1 MYVVVINGYPRT
13 GKTTFTDICCE
24 IAFPYGKN
32 LSTVDFIKEIA
43 TLAGWDGTKDEKNRK
58 FLSDLK
64 KLMTDWDEVPMKKL
78 EEAMEEHMT
87 ELAFNDFDPNKAIF
101 FVHCREPKE
110 IQKLVDE
117 FNAVTVIVRR
127 DDIEENLSN
136 DSDRNVE
143 LFPYDVI
150 IKNNASI
157 QHLELTAKIFMT
169 GLCTTHGFPHYDSN
183 LRKFKCKNNDCVK
196 GFEVSC
202 IGCED
207 YKKETN

>member
-64 KLMTDWDEVPMKKL
+64 QLMTDWDEVPMKKL
-78 EEAMEEHMT
+78 KEAMEDHMT

-117 FNAVTVIVRR
+117 FNAVTVIVSR
-127 DDIEENLSN
+127 DEVEENLSN
-136 DSDRNVE
+136 ESDKNVE
-143 LFPYDVI
+143 LFYYDVEV
-150 IKNNASI
+150 KNNASI
-157 QHLELTAKIFMT
+157 QHLELTAKAFIE
-169 GLCTTHGFPHYDSN
+169 GLHFKYNFPYYNSDMRKYKCT
-183 LRKFKCKNNDCVK
+183 NNDCTR

-202 IGCED
+202 IGCSE
-207 YKKETN
+207 YRKGN

>member
-64 KLMTDWDEVPMKKL
+64 KLMTDWNEVPMKKL
-78 EEAMEEHMT
+78 EDDMKDHMA
-87 ELAFNDFDPNKAIF
+87 ELAFNDFDPGKAIF
-101 FVHCREPKE
+101 FVHCREPEE

-117 FNAVTVIVRR
+117 FNAVTVIVCR
-127 DDIEENLSN
+127 DDVEEKLSN
-136 DSDRNVE
+136 DSDKNVE
-143 LFPYDVI
+143 LFPYDVMV
-150 IKNNASI
+150 KNNSSI
-157 QHLELTAKIFMT
+157 QHLELAAKTFME
-169 GLCTTHGFPHYDSN
+169 GLHFEYNFPYYKSDMRKYKCMNNNCT
-183 LRKFKCKNNDCVK
+183 K

-202 IGCED
+202 IGCSE
-207 YKKETN
+207 YRKEN